1 MTDLKS
7 YAGAEQVHVHF
18 EGIINPRDEVS
29 IFTKTQLEM
38 NRVQATQL
46 MTALYLALSG
56 KKVDDDPTSEGVQF
70 LTLKRDELDEAN
82 PIELLKGYQY
92 DEEQAL
98 AQHDAWRDEQVEA

>member
-1 MTDLKS
+1 MT
-7 YAGAEQVHVHF
+7 Q
-18 EGIINPRDEVS
+18 
-29 IFTKTQLEM
+29 
-38 NRVQATQL
+38 
-46 MTALYLALSG
+46 
-56 KKVDDDPTSEGVQF
+56 GVQF